1 LTTGEAGCPLVAIG
15 QSTLPRYCLQRTIAA
30 MHSKSSRL
38 SKPSTAHIE
47 ELLDEALRQTF
58 PASDPI
64 AITIEQDVW
73 IAEPSTAAEAE

>member
-1 LTTGEAGCPLVAIG
+1 ML
-15 QSTLPRYCLQRTIAA
+15 
-30 MHSKSSRL
+30 SKSSRL
-38 SKPSTAHIE
+38 SKPSTTHIE

-73 IAEPSTAAEAE
+73 IATPGTPAEAE